1 MIKELYSN
9 EPNTI
14 EYPVVSDITPT
25 DFVATLRVGND
36 RNNLIAITY
45 PLTVE
50 EDNPGEYKA
59 IVSNDILGGY
69 RYARVSIEYKLGA
82 HGTIHDEFHYKITK
96 RYLRFPDMRALLT
109 GEYDLTEEEFNYIER
124 DVRYQIEAYC
134 NQSFDGWYGSQRIKS
149 IPGYIGLPEHMES
162 LEYVTTANVPLDSAV
177 PNPSVYNQ
185 RGFRLTDHG
194 FAIINEERVRVTDLY
209 GERHGRKAYY
219 TIHGQWGYAS
229 VPAVVQQAAAALF
242 QAKMCDDVEYRNKYV
257 KSIRNEN
264 IRIEFRDE
272 AYDGHTTGNA
282 FVDDILLPYVAIAL
296 GAI

>member
-14 EYPVVSDITPT
+14 DYPVVSDITPS
-25 DFVATLRVGND
+25 DFVATLQVGND
-36 RNNLIAITY
+36 RNNLVDIVY
-45 PLTVE
+45 PLTVT
-50 EDNPGEYKA
+50 EDTPGQFKA
-59 IVSNDILGGY
+59 IVSNDTLGGY
-69 RYARVSIEYKLGA
+69 RYARVTIEYKLGA
-82 HGTIHDEFHYKITK
+82 HGTIKDEFHYEITK

-109 GEYDLTEEEFNYIER
+109 GEYDLEEEEFNNIER
-124 DVRYQIEAYC
+124 DIRYQIDAYC
-134 NQSFDGWYGSQRIKS
+134 NQRFDGWYGSQKIKS
-149 IPGYIGLPEHMES
+149 IPGYISLPEHMES
-162 LEYVTTANVPLDSAV
+162 FEYVTASNVPLDSVNPV
-177 PNPSVYNQ
+177 PNS
-185 RGFRLTDHG
+185 RGFKLTEHG

-219 TIHGQWGYAS
+219 TIRGQWGYAS
-229 VPAVVQQAAAALF
+229 VPPVVQQAAAALF
-242 QAKMCDDVEYRNKYV
+242 QSKMCDDVEYRNKYV

-282 FVDDILLPYVAIAL
+282 FVDDILLPYVAIAI